1 MKYCCYTAPCTPA
14 NVSHTYSCETGI
26 AFLSWQETLGRR
38 SFYAHIRSGDHV
50 ASCSTNQTHC
60 VLPSLLCGRT
70 YDVEVTSVAQHC
82 NSSVPGTTQMTTGEL
97 IKIVWWTAPR
107 CITSAK
113 NIGDVMVV
121 IRSKSTYL
129 IVDIGFIFKLDY
141 SSPYSSGMGS
151 FPMIW
156 CYKKR
161 KKLETSSLIFFPHQ
175 PPVLLP
181 MSVPP
186 WCVTKTLQHWAGRTV
201 LAPFSTKWW
210 QIAPMVM

>member
-1 MKYCCYTAPCTPA
+1 MKYCCHTAPCTPA

-26 AFLSWQETLGRR
+26 ASLSWQETLGRR
-38 SFYAHIRSGDHV
+38 SFYALIRSGDHV

-70 YDVEVTSVAQHC
+70 YDVDVTSVAQHC
-82 NSSVPGTTQMTTGEL
+82 NSSVPGTTQMTTGEPM
-97 IKIVWWTAPR
+97 KIVWWTAPR
-107 CITSAK
+107 CITSTK

-129 IVDIGFIFKLDY
+129 IVDIGFIFNLDC
-141 SSPYSSGMGS
+141 SLPYSSAWVNS
-151 FPMIW
+151 Q
-156 CYKKR
+156 CYDAKK
-161 KKLETSSLIFFPHQ
+161 KYWNTFNFFSHQ

-186 WCVTKTLQHWAGRTV
+186 WCVTITLQHWAGRTV
-201 LAPFSTKWW
+201 LVPFSTKWW
-210 QIAPMVM
+210 QIAPVVM